1 MKKVLALILVA
12 LMVFSFAACNKDK
25 GEDVGNNPTQAPVNK
40 EELKKGWQEGVLTFE
55 NGNTV
60 SLPCSIDEI
69 INASGLS
76 IPSLETV
83 KDAVLE
89 PGTKKLL
96 NLVGSD
102 TTISLK
108 CENKTQGSIKVA
120 EATIVGYS
128 FNRTK
133 DGNSKLKFANTL
145 TVNAKRAEVEEVL
158 GVDEKAAERSFSK
171 YEGKNGNNQ
180 KVEMRVS
187 YDSNNLV
194 NSVAFEIK

>member
-25 GEDVGNNPTQAPVNK
+25 GGDDGTHPTQAPVNK
-40 EELKKGWQEGVLTFE
+40 EELKKGWQEGVLTFA
-55 NGNTV
+55 NGNTIT
-60 SLPCSIDEI
+60 LPCSIDEI

-76 IPSLETV
+76 IPSLETM
-83 KDAVLE
+83 KSTMIE
-89 PGTKKLL
+89 PGSVKLF
-96 NLVGSD
+96 NLVGDGVTVS
-102 TTISLK
+102 IRCK
-108 CENKTQGSIKVA
+108 NQTQEPVKA
-120 EATIVGYS
+120 EETTIVGYS

-133 DGNSKLKFANTL
+133 EGNIKLKFANTL

-158 GVDEKAAERSFSK
+158 GVDEKAAERKFSK
-171 YEGKNGNNQ
+171 YEGENQKKQ

-187 YDSNNLV
+187 YDSDNFV